1 MLHTIKTIN
10 IYIKIMSTDF
20 WDILNIVKV
29 MNVYEPYI
37 QFSGFKTFE
46 LNTEVGGELSLGWL
60 PLGISIT
67 L

>member
-20 WDILNIVKV
+20 WDILNIDKV

-37 QFSGFKTFE
+37 QFSGFKTYE
-46 LNTEVGGELSLGWL
+46 LNTEVGG
-60 PLGISIT
+60 
-67 L
+67 